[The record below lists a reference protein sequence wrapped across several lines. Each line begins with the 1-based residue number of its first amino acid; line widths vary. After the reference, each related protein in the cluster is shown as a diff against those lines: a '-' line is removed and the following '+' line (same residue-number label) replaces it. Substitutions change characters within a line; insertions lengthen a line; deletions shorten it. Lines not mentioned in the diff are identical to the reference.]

1 MNDVTGIALS
11 RMRAAQQGVQVAA
24 HNVANLATSDAP
36 RLQLQREAAAQGGV
50 DSRVISTGDTDPS
63 APLGDLL
70 AAKAE
75 VVAFAANAAVIRRE
89 DQMLG
94 SLLDRRV

>member
-11 RMRAAQQGVQVAA
+11 GMRAAQRGVQVAA

-50 DSRVISTGDTDPS
+50 DSRVIDTDPS

-75 VVAFAANAAVIRRE
+75 VVAFAANAALIRRE

-94 SLLDRRV
+94 SLLDRQA

>member
-1 MNDVTGIALS
+1 MNNVMGIALS
-11 RMRAAQQGVQVAA
+11 ATRVAQQGVQVAA
-24 HNVANLATSDAP
+24 HNVANLATPDAQ
-36 RLQLQREAAAQGGV
+36 RLQLQRSAVEQGGV
-50 DSRVISTGDTDPS
+50 KASVTSIGADTR

-75 VVAFAANAAVIRRE
+75 VVAFAANATVIRRQ

-94 SLLDRRV
+94 SLLDREV

>member
-1 MNDVTGIALS
+1 MNNVMGIALS
-11 RMRAAQQGVQVAA
+11 GMQAAQQGVQVAA
-24 HNVANLATSDAP
+24 HNVANLATPDAQ
-36 RLQLQREAAAQGGV
+36 RLQLQRNTTEQGGV
-50 DSRVISTGDTDPS
+50 QASVASTGSDAG

-75 VVAFAANAAVIRRE
+75 VVAFAANAAVIRRQ

-94 SLLDRRV
+94 SLLDREA

>member
-11 RMRAAQQGVQVAA
+11 GMRAAQQGVQVAA

-50 DSRVISTGDTDPS
+50 GSRVISTGDTDPS

>member
-1 MNDVTGIALS
+1 MNNVMGTARSG
-11 RMRAAQQGVQVAA
+11 MRAAQQGVQLAA
-24 HNVANLATSDAP
+24 HNVANLATPDAQ
-36 RLQLQREAAAQGGV
+36 RLQLQRSAVEQGGV
-50 DSRVISTGDTDPS
+50 QASVTPAGADVS

-75 VVAFAANAAVIRRE
+75 VVAFAANATVIRRQ

-94 SLLDRRV
+94 SLLDREA

>member
-11 RMRAAQQGVQVAA
+11 GMRAAQRGAQVAA
-24 HNVANLATSDAP
+24 HNVANLATADAP

-50 DSRVISTGDTDPS
+50 ETRVIPASDADPA

-75 VVAFAANAAVIRRE
+75 VVAFAANAALIRRE

-94 SLLDRRV
+94 SLLDRQS